1 MTTDIHLALDV
12 GDVRV
17 GVAISR
23 SGVIAEPLTTVE
35 RTGKSQVL
43 DAIQKLVEAN
53 KVTVCVVGMPLLE
66 GGTEGEQAEKTRAFA
81 RSLARRL
88 PGLRMVFWD
97 ERHSSGE
104 ARGLA
109 GKRVN
114 RGENRGLVDRI
125 AAAVILQEDLDHQ
138 AEVQKKADK
147 QGASGTS

>member
-12 GDVRV
+12 GDVRI

-35 RTGKSQVL
+35 RTGKSQAL
-43 DAIQKLVEAN
+43 DAIQGLVEAN
-53 KVTVCVVGMPLLE
+53 KVTVCLVGMPLLE

-88 PGLRMVFWD
+88 PGLKLVYWD
-97 ERHSSGE
+97 ERHSSGQ

-109 GKRVN
+109 GKRISG
-114 RGENRGLVDRI
+114 GENRGLVDRI
-125 AAAVILQEDLDHQ
+125 AAAVILQEYLDHQ
-138 AEVQKKADK
+138 AEVRKKADT

>member
-1 MTTDIHLALDV
+1 MTTEIHLALDV

-53 KVTVCVVGMPLLE
+53 KVSVCVVGMPLLE
-66 GGTEGEQAEKTRAFA
+66 GGSEGEQAEKTRAFA

-104 ARGLA
+104 ARSLA
-109 GKRVN
+109 GKRVSG
-114 RGENRGLVDRI
+114 GENRGLVDRI
-125 AAAVILQEDLDHQ
+125 AAAVILQEYLDHQ